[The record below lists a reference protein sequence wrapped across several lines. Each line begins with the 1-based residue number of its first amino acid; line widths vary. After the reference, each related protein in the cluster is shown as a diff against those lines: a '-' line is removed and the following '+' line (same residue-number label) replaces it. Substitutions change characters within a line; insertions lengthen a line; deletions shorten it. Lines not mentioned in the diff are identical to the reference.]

1 MRLKTKVINAGLLI
15 KMAVSVEK
23 MAKRWI
29 WHFSPD
35 YIHFIVGKQDIS
47 TTMQMF
53 GQIKADRMFEEYV
66 VESGFGN
73 NIWIELTGEHLV
85 RALKSSQQASNVAM
99 RLTKKEGLPVLALSI
114 TNTSRTGNC
123 VFLSQDIP
131 VRPLKWQEAED
142 LKQPVMMDY
151 QVHILLPPLTDVR
164 TIAERMRPL
173 GNHITVS
180 ANMAGDF
187 LLKVE
192 TDAVRVETTFS
203 GLVNPELDPGHCD
216 VSQQP
221 SLSRDR
227 QSLAHVRVDI
237 RDFVKFLHSSVI
249 NPRNVVCCL
258 FEGQGLILYVYL
270 GEGTDADDG
279 AFVYYVP
286 MRSQ

>member
-1 MRLKTKVINAGLLI
+1 
-15 KMAVSVEK
+15 MAVSVEK
-23 MAKRWI
+23 MAKSWI

-53 GQIKADRMFEEYV
+53 GQIKAVRVYAVTQVVDPFWASCNNRKTLGQDRIFEEYV

-85 RALKSSQQASNVAM
+85 RALKSSQQASDVAM

-123 VFLSQDIP
+123 AFLSQDIP

-203 GLVNPELDPGHCD
+203 GLVNPELGIN
-216 VSQQP
+216 S
-221 SLSRDR
+221 
-227 QSLAHVRVDI
+227 AI
-237 RDFVKFLHSSVI
+237 TAVI
-249 NPRNVVCCL
+249 KHLEV
-258 FEGQGLILYVYL
+258 G
-270 GEGTDADDG
+270 
-279 AFVYYVP
+279 
-286 MRSQ
+286 